1 MMEITITNA
10 DLDISYQDCSQMK
23 VSIKAEDSQG
33 NLIIIKTNAS
43 KLKEL
48 VDAL

>member
-1 MMEITITNA
+1 MKITINDA
-10 DLDISYQDCSQMK
+10 DLDICYQDCSQMK

-33 NLIIIKTNAS
+33 NLIIIKTNAQ

-48 VDAL
+48 VRLL